1 MATNYI
7 GADVDCKMTEL
18 AVERKGK
25 VVMRDRVPTDIRS
38 ISNFL
43 RSLSGRKEMVIEESP
58 MAGWLYRNLRHKVD
72 KLVVC
77 DPRRNKLISSDGDK
91 SDAHDAGDLSALLR
105 GGYLRE
111 VYHTDD
117 PERLALK
124 DMVALYHDRV
134 RDAVRQ
140 INQLRAYGRCHGLT
154 IPGRVVEDPA
164 RRGLWLE
171 QLPSAIAKRLSIQ
184 WIGLDAV
191 TKQVRMTR
199 REMSRLSKAY
209 SIIAHWRDLPGIG
222 PIRAV
227 TLFAYLD
234 CPGRFATPKK
244 LYKYCGI
251 GLKRFASGSDKYGRP
266 RPGKLRLFRHTN
278 HKLKDAILG
287 AALSA
292 IGQSKNPFAAQYRRM
307 LQNGVT
313 ESNARHTVARKVLI
327 VMWGMWKTNG
337 RYDESLV

>member
-1 MATNYI
+1 MVTNYI

-25 VVMRDRVPTDIRS
+25 IVMRDRVPTDIRS
-38 ISNFL
+38 IGNFL
-43 RSLSGRKEMVIEESP
+43 HSLSGRKEMVIEEGP
-58 MAGWLYRNLRHKVD
+58 MAGWLYRNLRDKVD
-72 KLVVC
+72 RLVVC
-77 DPRRNKLISSDGDK
+77 NPRRNQLISSDGDK
-91 SDAHDAGDLSALLR
+91 SDAMDAGALSTLLR
-105 GGYLRE
+105 GGYLQE

-117 PERLALK
+117 VERLALK

-140 INQLRAYGRCHGLT
+140 INKLRAYGRCHGLT
-154 IPGRVVEDPA
+154 IPGRIVENPPL
-164 RRGLWLE
+164 RSLWLRD
-171 QLPSAIAKRLSIQ
+171 LSSAIAKHLSIQ

-191 TKQVRMTR
+191 TKQVRMVR
-199 REMSRLSKAY
+199 RETSRRAKAY
-209 SIIAHWRDLPGIG
+209 PTISHWQDLPGIG

-251 GLKRFASGSDKYGRP
+251 GLRRFASGSDKYGRP

-292 IGQSKNPFAAQYRRM
+292 IVQSKNPFAAHYRRM